1 MDNKDNK
8 DFDGKNYYDS
18 QEFKKAHK
26 YGQID
31 YTDSKMA
38 QCAVTADMLEKM
50 LGSKMVGT
58 KAEFVP
64 FEEPPIEEETK
75 EPIKYFSSAPSKEVI
90 EYCVKIALETDK
102 KWAKI
107 IKKNKGE

>member
-1 MDNKDNK
+1 MDNKDN
-8 DFDGKNYYDS
+8 
-18 QEFKKAHK
+18 
-26 YGQID
+26 
-31 YTDSKMA
+31 KMA
-38 QCAVTADMLEKM
+38 QCAVTANMLEKM

-75 EPIKYFSSAPSKEVI
+75 EPIRYFTSATSGEVI
-90 EYCVKIALETDK
+90 EYCVKITLETEK

-107 IKKNKGE
+107 IKENKGK